1 MKIAYFTNH
10 LGLTGVNQ
18 VVRDLVYVMNANG
31 HECKVFYLK
40 EVEKIVSF
48 DCEVSKLNRVEELDG
63 YDIIH
68 THGIWPE
75 LFVCRWRLH
84 TMFQVSSLMLKKK
97 RSVKSGKV
105 HERPKLVTTLHCY
118 CFQDFF
124 DLYGR
129 LKGFMLGVLYLITK
143 LPFDKVVCLSRDMVK
158 YYQKYIPEK
167 KLTYAYNT
175 RILDEIIPALTD
187 AERLEVEVFK
197 GSGILLGMNCVLLY
211 RKGIDVMLK
220 AMALLPLQYK
230 LFIAGD
236 GKERTAF
243 EQMARDLG
251 ISDRVHFAGM
261 KKDAYR
267 YLPYYDIYVLPSR
280 SEGFPIS
287 LLEAAACGCKVVASR
302 LPAVEE
308 CFSEEEIAKFDMPD
322 ERALAD
328 AVLRVEID
336 NEMGTKLKNAYQKKY
351 SPQRF
356 YMHYFNVYSQAKNC
370 I

>member
-1 MKIAYFTNH
+1 MRIAYLTNH
-10 LGLTGVNQ
+10 IGQTGVNQ
-18 VVRDLVYVMNANG
+18 VIRDLVHVMTSNG
-31 HECKVFYLK
+31 HECRVFFLKKV
-40 EVEKIVSF
+40 ERPVSF
-48 DCEVSKLNRVEELDG
+48 ECEVSQLDGGANLDG
-63 YDIIH
+63 YDVIH
-68 THGIWPE
+68 AHGIWPE
-75 LFVCRWRLH
+75 LYVLKHYCHRWKNREGRR
-84 TMFQVSSLMLKKK
+84 T
-97 RSVKSGKV
+97 
-105 HERPKLVTTLHCY
+105 KLITTLHCY

-129 LKGFMLGVLYLITK
+129 LKGFMLGVLYLIAK
-143 LPFDKVVCLSRDMVK
+143 LPFDKVVCLSRDMMK
-158 YYQKYIPEK
+158 YYQKYVPEN

-175 RILDEIIPALTD
+175 RILDEIIPTLTD

-197 GSGILLGMNCVLLY
+197 GSGILIGMNCVLLY

-220 AMALLPLQYK
+220 AMVLLPLQYK
-230 LFIAGD
+230 LYIAGD
-236 GKERTAF
+236 GKERTTF

-267 YLPYYDIYVLPSR
+267 YLPYYDIYALPSR

-308 CFSEEEIAKFDMPD
+308 CFTEEEIAKFDMPD
-322 ERALAD
+322 ERALANAILKAND
-328 AVLRVEID
+328 DSQLGR
-336 NEMGTKLKNAYQKKY
+336 KLHTAYQKNY

-356 YMHYFNVYSQAKNC
+356 YERYAEIYSL
-370 I
+370 

>member
-1 MKIAYFTNH
+1 MRIAYLTNH
-10 LGLTGVNQ
+10 IGQTGVNQ
-18 VVRDLVYVMNANG
+18 VIRDLVHVMTSNG
-31 HECKVFYLK
+31 HECRVFFLK
-40 EVEKIVSF
+40 NIERPVSF
-48 DCEVSKLNRVEELDG
+48 DCEVLHLDGVNELDG
-63 YDIIH
+63 YDVIH

-129 LKGFMLGVLYLITK
+129 LKGFMLGVLYLATK
-143 LPFDKVVCLSRDMVK
+143 LPFDKVVCLSQNMVN
-158 YYQKYIPEK
+158 YYRGYISQQ

-175 RILDEIIPALTD
+175 RIIDGHIPELSEEEQREID
-187 AERLEVEVFK
+187 NFK
-197 GSGILLGMNCVLLY
+197 GHRTLIGMSCVLLY

-220 AMALLPLQYK
+220 AMTLLPEDYR

-236 GKERTAF
+236 GKERKTF
-243 EQMARDLG
+243 EQMARELG
-251 ISDRVHFAGM
+251 ISERVLFAGM

-267 YLPYYDIYVLPSR
+267 YLPYYDIYALPSR

-308 CFSEEEIAKFDMPD
+308 CFTEEEIAKFDMPD
-322 ERALAD
+322 EKALAD
-328 AVLRVEID
+328 AILRAEA
-336 NEMGTKLKNAYQKKY
+336 NAEFGGNLKKAFEEKY
-351 SPQRF
+351 SPEVF
-356 YMHYFNVYSQAKNC
+356 YRKYLEIYSS
-370 I
+370 

>member
-1 MKIAYFTNH
+1 MRIAYLTNH
-10 LGLTGVNQ
+10 IGQTGVNQ
-18 VVRDLVYVMNANG
+18 VIRDLVHVMTSNG
-31 HECKVFYLK
+31 HECRVFFLK
-40 EVEKIVSF
+40 MVERPVSF
-48 DCEVSKLNRVEELDG
+48 DCEVSQLDGGANLDG
-63 YDIIH
+63 YDVIH
-68 THGIWPE
+68 VHGIWPE

-129 LKGFMLGVLYLITK
+129 LKGFMLGVLYLATK
-143 LPFDKVVCLSRDMVK
+143 LPFDKVVCLSQNMVN
-158 YYQKYIPEK
+158 YYRGYISQR

-175 RILDEIIPALTD
+175 RIINGPIPELSEDEQREID
-187 AERLEVEVFK
+187 NFK
-197 GSGILLGMNCVLLY
+197 GHRTLIGMSCVLLY

-220 AMALLPLQYK
+220 AMTLLPEDYR

-236 GKERTAF
+236 GKERKTF
-243 EQMARDLG
+243 EQMARELG
-251 ISDRVHFAGM
+251 ISERVLFAGM

-267 YLPYYDIYVLPSR
+267 YLPYYDIYALPSR

-308 CFSEEEIAKFDMPD
+308 CFTEEEIAKFDMPD
-322 ERALAD
+322 ERALANAILKAND
-328 AVLRVEID
+328 DSQLGR
-336 NEMGTKLKNAYQKKY
+336 KLHTAYQKNY

-356 YMHYFNVYSQAKNC
+356 YERYAEIYSL
-370 I
+370 

>member
-1 MKIAYFTNH
+1 
-10 LGLTGVNQ
+10 
-18 VVRDLVYVMNANG
+18 
-31 HECKVFYLK
+31 
-40 EVEKIVSF
+40 
-48 DCEVSKLNRVEELDG
+48 
-63 YDIIH
+63 
-68 THGIWPE
+68 
-75 LFVCRWRLH
+75 
-84 TMFQVSSLMLKKK
+84 MFQVSSLMLKKK

-129 LKGFMLGVLYLITK
+129 LKGFMLGVLYLATK
-143 LPFDKVVCLSRDMVK
+143 LPFDKVVCLSQNMVN
-158 YYQKYIPEK
+158 YYRGYISQR

-175 RILDEIIPALTD
+175 RIIDGPIPELSEDEQREID
-187 AERLEVEVFK
+187 NFK
-197 GSGILLGMNCVLLY
+197 GHWTLIGMSCVLLF

-220 AMALLPLQYK
+220 AMTLLPENYR

-236 GKERTAF
+236 GKERKTF
-243 EQMARDLG
+243 EQMARELG
-251 ISDRVHFAGM
+251 VSHRVLFAGL

-267 YLPYYDIYVLPSR
+267 YLPYYDIYALPSR

-308 CFSEEEIAKFDMPD
+308 CFTEEEIAKFDMPD
-322 ERALAD
+322 ERALANAILKAND
-328 AVLRVEID
+328 DSQLGR
-336 NEMGTKLKNAYQKKY
+336 KLHTAYQKNY

-356 YMHYFNVYSQAKNC
+356 YERYAEIYSL
-370 I
+370 

>member
-1 MKIAYFTNH
+1 MRIAYLTNH
-10 LGLTGVNQ
+10 IGQTGVNQ
-18 VVRDLVYVMNANG
+18 VIRDLVHVMTSNG
-31 HECKVFYLK
+31 HECRVFFLKKV
-40 EVEKIVSF
+40 ERPVSF
-48 DCEVSKLNRVEELDG
+48 DCEVSQLDGVNELDG
-63 YDIIH
+63 YDVVH

-84 TMFQVSSLMLKKK
+84 TMFQVSSLVLKKK

-105 HERPKLVTTLHCY
+105 HKRPKLVTTLHCY

-129 LKGFMLGVLYLITK
+129 LRGFMLGVLYLATK
-143 LPFDKVVCLSRDMVK
+143 LPFDKVVCLSQNMVN
-158 YYQKYIPEK
+158 YYRGYISQR

-175 RILDEIIPALTD
+175 RIIDGHIPELSEEEQREID
-187 AERLEVEVFK
+187 NFK
-197 GSGILLGMNCVLLY
+197 GHRTLIGMSCVLLY

-220 AMALLPLQYK
+220 AMTLLPEDYR

-236 GKERTAF
+236 GKERKTF
-243 EQMARDLG
+243 EQMARELG
-251 ISDRVHFAGM
+251 ISERVLFAGM

-267 YLPYYDIYVLPSR
+267 YLPYYDIYALPSR

-308 CFSEEEIAKFDMPD
+308 CFTEEEMAKFDMPD
-322 ERALAD
+322 EKALAD
-328 AVLRVEID
+328 AVLRANANVELGG
-336 NEMGTKLKNAYQKKY
+336 NLKKAFEEKY
-351 SPQRF
+351 SPKVF
-356 YMHYFNVYSQAKNC
+356 YGKYLEIYIS
-370 I
+370 

>member
-1 MKIAYFTNH
+1 MKIAYLTNH
-10 LGLTGVNQ
+10 IGLTGVNQ
-18 VVRDLVYVMNANG
+18 VIRDLVHVMNANG
-31 HECKVFYLK
+31 HECRVFYMK
-40 EVEKIVSF
+40 EVEHPVSF
-48 DCEVSKLNRVEELDG
+48 ECELLKLNRVEDLDG
-63 YDIIH
+63 YDVIH

-75 LFVCRWRLH
+75 LYVLNHCRNRW
-84 TMFQVSSLMLKKK
+84 KNENGK
-97 RSVKSGKV
+97 RT
-105 HERPKLVTTLHCY
+105 KLVTTLHCY

-175 RILDEIIPALTD
+175 KILGETIPALTD

-322 ERALAD
+322 ERALVD
-328 AVLRVEID
+328 AVQRVEID

>member
-1 MKIAYFTNH
+1 MRIAYLTNH
-10 LGLTGVNQ
+10 IGQTGVNQ
-18 VVRDLVYVMNANG
+18 VIRDLVHVMTANG
-31 HECKVFYLK
+31 HECRVFFLK
-40 EVEKIVSF
+40 KTEQPVSF
-48 DCEVSKLNRVEELDG
+48 DCEVMQLEGVNDLDG
-63 YDIIH
+63 YDVIH
-68 THGIWPE
+68 AHGIWPE

-129 LKGFMLGVLYLITK
+129 LKGFMLGVLYLATK
-143 LPFDKVVCLSRDMVK
+143 LPFDKVVCLSQNMVN
-158 YYQKYIPEK
+158 YYRGYISQR

-175 RILDEIIPALTD
+175 RIIDGPIPELSEDEQREID
-187 AERLEVEVFK
+187 NFK
-197 GSGILLGMNCVLLY
+197 GHWTLIGMSCVLLF

-220 AMALLPLQYK
+220 AMTLLPENYR

-236 GKERTAF
+236 GKERKTF
-243 EQMARDLG
+243 EQMARELG
-251 ISDRVHFAGM
+251 ISERVLFAGM

-267 YLPYYDIYVLPSR
+267 YLPYYDIYALPSR

-302 LPAVEE
+302 LPIVEE
-308 CFSEEEIAKFDMPD
+308 CFTEEEMAKFNLPD
-322 ERALAD
+322 EKALAD
-328 AVLRVEID
+328 AVLRAERMD
-336 NEMGTKLKNAYQKKY
+336 EMGINILNAYRKKY
-351 SPQRF
+351 SPQNF
-356 YMHYFNVYSQAKNC
+356 YMQYSNVYLED
-370 I
+370 